1 MTHAA
6 AVLFVQ
12 RGPFTLR
19 REAGRDAMQKSPAD
33 VVGCRYDFWR
43 LIRKYAPEVIR
54 DLFDRDRNPVWNV
67 EQWAERWERFGADPD
82 KPRGTGPHP
91 AALAWCE
98 RWGLPDWCLIRAE
111 HALNAVPSQQLKTQ
125 RYQDMDRWRKAVS
138 HSSYYFK
145 PPALKLTLN
154 LWSKDEA
161 FTLPIRDELT
171 RRALEAVARC
181 IGGEV
186 ARYDAKYIQPLRE
199 GKRSWLFPALDEAA
213 NRKFELHAKWLILNK
228 LKGAPQKVIA
238 LDENVSEQAVI
249 KAINTLAEQ
258 LGFEDEQK
266 TT

>member
-1 MTHAA
+1 
-6 AVLFVQ
+6 
-12 RGPFTLR
+12 
-19 REAGRDAMQKSPAD
+19 MQENPAD
-33 VVGCRYDFWR
+33 VIGCRYDFWR

-54 DLFDRDRNPVWNV
+54 DLFDRDRDRMWNI
-67 EQWAERWERFGADPD
+67 EEWSSRWERFKVDPD
-82 KPRGTGPHP
+82 NPRGTGPHP
-91 AALAWCE
+91 AALAWCD
-98 RWGLPDWCLIRAE
+98 RWKLPDWCLVRAE
-111 HALNAVPSQQLKTQ
+111 HALSAGPSRQLKTQ

-161 FTLPIRDELT
+161 FTLLTRDELK
-171 RRALEAVARC
+171 RRALDAVASC

-199 GKRSWLFPALDEAA
+199 GKRSWLFLALDEAG
-213 NRKFELHAKWLILNK
+213 NRKFELHAKWLIFNK
-228 LKGAPQKVIA
+228 LKGAPQKEIA
-238 LDENVSEQAVI
+238 IDEGVNPQAVS
-249 KAINTLAEQ
+249 KAIITLAEQ

>member
-1 MTHAA
+1 
-6 AVLFVQ
+6 
-12 RGPFTLR
+12 
-19 REAGRDAMQKSPAD
+19 MQKSPAD
-33 VVGCRYDFWR
+33 VVGYRYDFWR

-54 DLFDRDRNPVWNV
+54 DLFDRDRNPIWNDG
-67 EQWAERWERFGADPD
+67 QWAERWERFGADPD
-82 KPRGTGPHP
+82 NPRGTGPHP

-111 HALNAVPSQQLKTQ
+111 HALNAVPSRQLKTQ

-161 FTLPIRDELT
+161 FTLPTRDELA

-186 ARYDAKYIQPLRE
+186 AIYDAKYIQPLRD

-228 LKGAPQKVIA
+228 VKRAPQKVIA

-249 KAINTLAEQ
+249 KAINMLAEQ
-258 LGFEDEQK
+258 LGFEAEQK